1 MKKTITTIILVL
13 LTAYSATAQV
23 YRAGGIQGFGTN
35 TRYGSGSGGGIGRSG
50 GGSSGPNSWF
60 GSAGVVY
67 NALSGEDIDIIAD
80 YGGIGAIVEVGK
92 GANSVA
98 VEYITH
104 NADLVPFETTLTQIR
119 AYVKRRQYFANFLYL
134 HAGAGIIN
142 LNTEVQGI
150 SGSTTDFLANF
161 GLGMDI
167 NLGGFGFFIESGI
180 ASVGSSGVSVSVGGA
195 TSQAAGNANINFDG
209 IRGGFKFLF

>member
-13 LTAYSATAQV
+13 LTAFSATAQV

-35 TRYGSGSGGGIGRSG
+35 TRYGSGSGGGIGGRSG
-50 GGSSGPNSWF
+50 GGSGSNDWF

-67 NALSGEDIDIIAD
+67 NELSDESEILTN

-104 NADLVPFETTLTQIR
+104 TADLGSLETKQSQIR
-119 AYVKRRQYFANFLYL
+119 AYVKRRQYFASFLYL

-142 LNTEVQGI
+142 LTSEVENV

-180 ASVGSSGVSVSVGGA
+180 ASVGTSGVSVSVGGA
-195 TSQAAGNANINFDG
+195 TSQAVGNANINFDG